1 MKISLLKISI
11 LSLLLALSTSSMVAS
26 GMYPEPAAEIENEM
40 NEVQITVSNGNIVHV
55 KNAEGALI
63 EVYSITGAQILSQR
77 VDSNCKSYEISN
89 LQKGCYIVKVGKVT
103 RKIFIK

>member
-1 MKISLLKISI
+1 MKKSLLKISVI
-11 LSLLLALSTSSMVAS
+11 SLLLALHSPILVAS
-26 GMYPEPAAEIENEM
+26 EMYPEPVAEIENEI
-40 NEVQITVSNGNIVHV
+40 NEVQITVSNGNIVYV

-63 EVYSITGAQILSQR
+63 EVYNITGAQILSQR
-77 VDSNCKSYEISN
+77 VESNCKIYEISN

>member
-1 MKISLLKISI
+1 MNKSILKISI
-11 LSLLLALSTSSMVAS
+11 LSLLLAVNAPVMVAS
-26 GMYPEPAAEIENEM
+26 EKFPEPAADIENEI
-40 NEVQITVSNGNIVHV
+40 NEVQITVSNGNIVYV

-77 VDSNCKSYEISN
+77 VESNCKSYEISN

>member
-1 MKISLLKISI
+1 MKKSLLKITV
-11 LSLLLALSTSSMVAS
+11 LSLLLALHSPILVAS
-26 GMYPEPAAEIENEM
+26 EMYPEPVAEIENEI
-40 NEVQITVSNGNIVHV
+40 NEVQITVSNGNIVYV

-63 EVYSITGAQILSQR
+63 EVYNITGAQILSQR
-77 VDSNCKSYEISN
+77 VESNCKIYEISN